1 MKKLLF
7 IMIIFFSISCNQ
19 TYYITPSGKKVT
31 ERKFDRVTE
40 RAIKKSLR
48 KLTNEERQ
56 SLEGLKFE
64 VVIDSTSN

>member
-1 MKKLLF
+1 
-7 IMIIFFSISCNQ
+7 MIIFFSISCNQ